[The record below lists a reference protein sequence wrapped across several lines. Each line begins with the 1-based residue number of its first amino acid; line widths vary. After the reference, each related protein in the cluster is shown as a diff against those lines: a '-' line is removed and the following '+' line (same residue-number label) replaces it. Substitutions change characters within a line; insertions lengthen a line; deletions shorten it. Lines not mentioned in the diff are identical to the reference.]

1 MKREVRNYIFMGMGF
16 SVILLLIMW
25 DLLETIN
32 YLLRQHNDLIYA
44 YNYLVEDD
52 VQPIYL
58 NFFGSGVYSTKGF
71 MDIIFLIVFILV
83 ISMVYLKIK
92 WSITHENKPV

>member
-1 MKREVRNYIFMGMGF
+1 MRREVRNYLFMGMGF

-25 DLLETIN
+25 DLLTTIN
-32 YLLRQHNDLIYA
+32 YLLRQYNDLIYN

-52 VQPIYL
+52 VMPIYL

-71 MDIIFLIVFILV
+71 MDIILTIVFIIV
-83 ISMVYLKIK
+83 ICMVYFKIK
-92 WSITHENKPV
+92 WSVTHETSPL

>member
-1 MKREVRNYIFMGMGF
+1 MRREVRNYLFMGMGF

-25 DLLETIN
+25 DLLTTIN
-32 YLLRQHNDLIYA
+32 YLLRQYNDLIYN

-52 VQPIYL
+52 VMPIYL

-71 MDIIFLIVFILV
+71 MDIILTIVFIIV
-83 ISMVYLKIK
+83 ICMVYLKIK
-92 WSITHENKPV
+92 WSVTHETSPL